1 MNRWVVEELD
11 FRSCPRA
18 ILSNRGNCTLI
29 FQPFANVYPTFYYY
43 TCIYRVNF
51 IQFSISRH
59 FFFYF
64 FLQLN
69 PSCRNRIRLR
79 VYRNG
84 IEILSPIIQHYSQ
97 CFTHIRIVHE
107 IIHSERNGFND
118 QGDKLPFVASWP
130 IIFESGQY
138 VRSLSTVY
146 NY

>member
-1 MNRWVVEELD
+1 MY
-11 FRSCPRA
+11 
-18 ILSNRGNCTLI
+18 ILHFIIIRVYIGLI
-29 FQPFANVYPTFYYY
+29 LFNSRFPDTFS
-43 TCIYRVNF
+43 F
-51 IQFSISRH
+51 I
-59 FFFYF
+59 F